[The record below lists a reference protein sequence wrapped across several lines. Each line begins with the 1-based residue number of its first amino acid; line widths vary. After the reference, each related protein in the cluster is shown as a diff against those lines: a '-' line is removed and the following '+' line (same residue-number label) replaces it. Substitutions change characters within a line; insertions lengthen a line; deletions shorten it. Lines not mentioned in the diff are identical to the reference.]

1 LSTFPPLVTANSISA
16 SDVLPRS
23 RAIGALWRRV
33 LAVAIDGIIIACA
46 EFAITVPFF
55 ERLSRLGL
63 WGPLVGFWLV
73 FPYFAVMDSGLGKG
87 QTVGKRLM
95 RIQVIGRDGAPV
107 SFWRSVIRYTVFAI
121 PILVDAMLL
130 PNTRTPWA
138 ISTLISVIV
147 FGLGG
152 TTLYLVLF
160 NRRTRQGLHDLAAG
174 SYVAEANDNGSLKVQ
189 SIWEGHWVILGLLF
203 LLFSLSIWSGRDNV
217 ARQGALYPEMFED
230 MRLVEGME
238 GVQSASVQDMT
249 LNNSNDGKNKI
260 LVVNVYWIGKS
271 IKSEADNKTWAASF
285 GHQWDG
291 GEAVA
296 DQVAKVVV
304 EHDSTVQ
311 EHDLFKIVIIRG
323 YNLGFGHAQVSYFYQ
338 HTPAEWNVR
347 LFGTPTRSE
356 VYAKQPIDR
365 IAVEQL
371 PPHSPS
377 NEPT

>member
-1 LSTFPPLVTANSISA
+1 LSTFPPPVSANPSSA
-16 SDVLPRS
+16 SETLPPN

-33 LAVAIDGIIIACA
+33 LAVAIDGILIACT

-63 WGPLVGFWLV
+63 WGPLVGFWLAL
-73 FPYFAVMDSGLGKG
+73 PYFAVMDSGLGKG

-95 RIQVIGRDGAPV
+95 RIQVIGRDGAPI
-107 SFWRSVIRYTVFAI
+107 SFCRSVIRYTVFAI

-138 ISTLISVIV
+138 LSTLISVIV

-174 SYVAEANDNGSLKVQ
+174 SYVAEANESGPLRVE

-203 LLFSLSIWSGRDNV
+203 LLFFLSIWSGRDNL

-230 MRLVEGME
+230 VRLVEGME

-249 LNNSNDGKNKI
+249 LNKSYDGKNKI
-260 LVVNVYWIGKS
+260 LVVNVYWTGKS
-271 IKSEADNKTWAASF
+271 TKSEAETKTWTSSF
-285 GHQWDG
+285 AHQWDG

-311 EHDLFKIVIIRG
+311 EHDFFKVVIIRG

-347 LFGTPTRSE
+347 LSGSPPD
-356 VYAKQPIDR
+356 AKSTASKP
-365 IAVEQL
+365 
-371 PPHSPS
+371 
-377 NEPT
+377 